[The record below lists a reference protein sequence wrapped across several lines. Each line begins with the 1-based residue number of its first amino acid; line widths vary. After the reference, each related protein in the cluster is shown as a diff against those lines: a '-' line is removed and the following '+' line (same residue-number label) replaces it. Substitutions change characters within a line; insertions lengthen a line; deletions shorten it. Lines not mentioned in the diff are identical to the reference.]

1 LRRPPSA
8 APTAR
13 PETVDMH
20 TRDNVPYAAPT
31 PSMDERAMEAA
42 EFHPRARHASPL
54 RETASREAVVPI
66 EGRPQAP
73 LTVLSEAD
81 ALVGQLLISGDGHL
95 MGSFEGQVDCA
106 GALLIGK
113 DARVRADVR
122 AQNVLLAGSVKGTVV
137 AKGRL
142 ELTSSGRLE
151 GEARTAS
158 LVIQEGAVHF
168 GRLEVYPGGVPEL
181 APGPPPP
188 PRPASVNRAISASV
202 HRVKKVWGEL
212 F

>member
-1 LRRPPSA
+1 MEA
-8 APTAR
+8 VEFPTRAR
-13 PETVDMH
+13 P
-20 TRDNVPYAAPT
+20 
-31 PSMDERAMEAA
+31 
-42 EFHPRARHASPL
+42 ASPL
-54 RETASREAVVPI
+54 QEAASREAMVPI
-66 EGRPQAP
+66 ESRPQAP
-73 LTVLSEAD
+73 LSVLSEGD

-113 DARVRADVR
+113 DARVRANVR

-151 GEARTAS
+151 GDAQTAS
-158 LVIQEGAVHF
+158 LVVQEGAVHF

-181 APGPPPP
+181 APGPPPAP
-188 PRPASVNRAISASV
+188 PPAGLNRVFSVSV
-202 HRVKKVWGEL
+202 HRVKKVWHEL

>member
-1 LRRPPSA
+1 
-8 APTAR
+8 
-13 PETVDMH
+13 
-20 TRDNVPYAAPT
+20 
-31 PSMDERAMEAA
+31 MDERAMEAV
-42 EFHPRARHASPL
+42 EFASRARPASPPQG
-54 RETASREAVVPI
+54 TAMVPI
-66 EGRPQAP
+66 EARPQAP
-73 LTVLSEAD
+73 LSVLSEGD

-122 AQNVLLAGSVKGTVV
+122 AESVLVAGSLKGTVV
-137 AKGRL
+137 AKSRL

-151 GEARTAS
+151 GDAQTAT
-158 LVIQEGAVHF
+158 LVVQEGAVHF
-168 GRLEVYPGGVPEL
+168 GRLEVYPGGIPEL
-181 APGPPPP
+181 PSGPPPA
-188 PRPASVNRAISASV
+188 PRPAGVNRAISASV